1 MEKQIKKLHAE
12 LEVIESKIS
21 CLREDSRTMTTRVI
35 KYSDERKAIQ
45 SLITQLKTIAKNI
58 NEKIYELTQ

>member
-1 MEKQIKKLHAE
+1 MEKEIKKLHAE
-12 LEVIESKIS
+12 LEAIESKIS
-21 CLREDSRTMTTRVI
+21 CLREDSRTMTARVI

-45 SLITQLKTIAKNI
+45 GLITQLKTIAKNI